1 MKELH
6 EAIEYLIPGAQ
17 WSRIGIKNSKKN
29 IADQINWLDLKNQE
43 KPTEQEILNAIEEV
57 KKQKPLKELRHT
69 RNILLQRS
77 DWIVARSTE
86 KGEPVPQEWKDYRQ
100 ALRDLPEKLPRD
112 EQNNIIYPKIPD

>member
-1 MKELH
+1 MEELH
-6 EAIEYLIPGAQ
+6 EAIEYLIPDAQ
-17 WSRIGIKNSKKN
+17 WSIISTKNSSKN
-29 IADQINWLDLKNQE
+29 IADQIDWVDLRNRE

-77 DWIVARSTE
+77 DWIVARSIE
-86 KGEPVPQEWKDYRQ
+86 KDEPVPQEWKDYRQ